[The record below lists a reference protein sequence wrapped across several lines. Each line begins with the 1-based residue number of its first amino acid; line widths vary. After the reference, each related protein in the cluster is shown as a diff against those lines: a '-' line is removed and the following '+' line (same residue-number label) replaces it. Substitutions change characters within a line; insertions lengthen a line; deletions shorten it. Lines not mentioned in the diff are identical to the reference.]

1 MNKPDKKT
9 LIDQQK
15 RISNLLLK
23 AEGFEH
29 FLNSDR
35 AQQVVV
41 YPPPDDVLGAAPRTL
56 YQPVRPDIHVG
67 GRPIEHHH
75 FELRELIKELRLE
88 LETVNK
94 LSNITVAEAR
104 RQLLNDLQE
113 MPCPKSTS
121 TEAKSL

>member
-1 MNKPDKKT
+1 MTKPDKKT
-9 LIDQQK
+9 LIEQQK
-15 RISNLLLK
+15 RITNLLLK

-35 AQQVVV
+35 AHEVVV
-41 YPPPDDVLGAAPRTL
+41 YPPPEPMFGDSQTV
-56 YQPVRPDIHVG
+56 YQKPRPDVHVG
-67 GRPIEHHH
+67 GRPITHYN

-94 LSNITVAEAR
+94 MSNITVAEAR
-104 RQLLNDLQE
+104 RQLLRDLQE

>member
-1 MNKPDKKT
+1 MTKPDKKT
-9 LIDQQK
+9 LIEQQE
-15 RISNLLLK
+15 RVTNLLLK
-23 AEGFEH
+23 AEGFER
-29 FLNSDR
+29 FLNSER
-35 AQQVVV
+35 AHEVVV

-67 GRPIEHHH
+67 GRPISHYN

-94 LSNITVAEAR
+94 MSNLTVMEAR
-104 RQLLNDLQE
+104 RQLLRDLQE

>member
-1 MNKPDKKT
+1 MTKPDKKT
-9 LIDQQK
+9 LIEQQK

-23 AEGFEH
+23 AEGFER
-29 FLNSDR
+29 FLNSEK
-35 AQQVVV
+35 AHEVVV
-41 YPPPDDVLGAAPRTL
+41 YPPPEPIMGESRTMFQTPR
-56 YQPVRPDIHVG
+56 PAIHVG
-67 GRPIEHHH
+67 GRPITHYNYELRLLIQ
-75 FELRELIKELRLE
+75 ELREE

-104 RQLLNDLQE
+104 RQLLRDLQE